1 MPFNKLKLFFSFIL
15 FKLIRKF
22 LSYSLIRLIIIKKIF
37 AKSKVKIN
45 ENLLLELLSYKL
57 FNSNHPRRLEMYVP
71 RIKSKKFWF
80 KNNYHWQSKNKDKNQ
95 NFTFLDNS
103 SKKKLNDKKIIFIGD
118 SHGEFLSRGLMS
130 DKSLVPE
137 NLKNIW
143 VGSKT
148 IIGLISKDSRE
159 EVKYK
164 INKLL
169 QLDQNNKKY
178 LIFSFGSIDVRSSF
192 YELLLRKIVNNE
204 NDLFKLFENSL
215 DILFRE
221 IISKYK
227 NKKNNIGIGFIELWN
242 ALPVKKF
249 NTIPEPKSIKL
260 LMSIKNRIWL
270 NTFGYEFRRKKWTV
284 KANELIKKYSKKY
297 NIDFIETDSILNT
310 KNHKKIFLDGVHLYS
325 GEILSKIIINILT
338 KKK

>member
-1 MPFNKLKLFFSFIL
+1 
-15 FKLIRKF
+15 
-22 LSYSLIRLIIIKKIF
+22 
-37 AKSKVKIN
+37 
-45 ENLLLELLSYKL
+45 
-57 FNSNHPRRLEMYVP
+57 
-71 RIKSKKFWF
+71 
-80 KNNYHWQSKNKDKNQ
+80 
-95 NFTFLDNS
+95 
-103 SKKKLNDKKIIFIGD
+103 
-118 SHGEFLSRGLMS
+118 MS